1 MPNLKIVVFLL
12 WILIY
17 QNTESQKIN
26 EMFSKPGGFK
36 VSLLN
41 QNCSYPCVK
50 ISKKMVN
57 FDFVVPMAKECP
69 KLKGSMDMHEL
80 DMESP
85 CTQAVSWNQI
95 FNLRD
100 NFKFAPA
107 QQVLYSKI

>member
-17 QNTESQKIN
+17 HTTESQQIN

-85 CTQAVSWNQI
+85 CTQAVN
-95 FNLRD
+95 
-100 NFKFAPA
+100 
-107 QQVLYSKI
+107 